1 MKDSCE
7 DREIDM
13 VQATCGLINLALKDR
28 YKTGDKLTGFGA
40 IDFGN
45 MSAIRGQIQDTFN
58 YYLFI
63 LWGPRD
69 INLEDSSICS
79 YMYL

>member
-1 MKDSCE
+1 MKNSCE

-45 MSAIRGQIQDTFN
+45 TSFIQF
-58 YYLFI
+58 LFFFLTWKI
-63 LWGPRD
+63 LFSK
-69 INLEDSSICS
+69 L
-79 YMYL
+79 

>member
-1 MKDSCE
+1 MKDFCE

-28 YKTGDKLTGFGA
+28 YKTGDKLRGFGA

-45 MSAIRGQIQDTFN
+45 TSFVQ
-58 YYLFI
+58 FI
-63 LWGPRD
+63 FFF
-69 INLEDSSICS
+69 
-79 YMYL
+79 